1 MNLFQL
7 KYFATASKKKIVHI
21 LQRKKKK
28 PTQKN
33 QPKTLHVTVPEG
45 QTQHLPT
52 GHRQHYCSLNAI
64 HYRLRNFFYA
74 AGGL

>member
-7 KYFATASKKKIVHI
+7 KYLATALKIIHI

-28 PTQKN
+28 KRRN
-33 QPKTLHVTVPEG
+33 ILHVTAPEG
-45 QTQHLPT
+45 QTQHFLT
-52 GHRQHYCSLNAI
+52 GCREHYCSLNAI
-64 HYRLRNFFYA
+64 HYGLQINYA